1 MQRARMGFSMRV
13 ASAAAA
19 FAAALCAPLAGA
31 MGPQLSANP
40 GVASYGQAVQF
51 DLWNTRWPLYL
62 PATRYSRTG
71 NTITIDYEYIADG
84 FGPSRSDFGYMPVA
98 IGELPAGNYNV
109 QARLF
114 DINQPKAGPQVV
126 TTSLAVLPPDAW
138 GIYMVP
144 AQPLAFQAAEV
155 MVRSAAYF
163 DPGTMR
169 AAVMGSIIRVD
180 FDYDGQAPVATGA
193 TPPPGFTSFAAVK
206 IAGLAPGVYR
216 VEGWGRER
224 RGATAERYFVKEL
237 VVGTTV
243 PIVEYYA
250 ETTDHYF
257 MSGWPDDVALL
268 DGSPQLGWKRTG
280 QQFKA
285 WLRQADAPWGAVP
298 VCRFYAS
305 GPNSH
310 FYSGDPGECQML
322 KSLEQKQRADDSAR
336 GQAFRGWQFESIAF
350 YALVPREGK
359 CPGDTQPV
367 YRAYNMRAQQNDSNH
382 RYTVN
387 PQMRAAMMASWADE
401 GPVFCAPL

>member
-1 MQRARMGFSMRV
+1 MKQRSYMRF
-13 ASAAAA
+13 AMRFAAAA
-19 FAAALCAPLAGA
+19 GIAAAMAAPLAAA
-31 MGPQLSANP
+31 MDAQLSANP
-40 GVASYGQAVQF
+40 GVPGYGQGVQF
-51 DLWNTRWPLYL
+51 DLWNTPWPVYL
-62 PATRYSRTG
+62 PGTRYSRAG
-71 NTITIDYEYIADG
+71 NTITIDYEYVTSG
-84 FGPSRSDFGYMPVA
+84 FGPGRPDFGYMPVA
-98 IGELPAGNYNV
+98 IGELPAGNYTV

-126 TTSLAVLPPDAW
+126 TRSLAVLPPDAW

-144 AQPLAFQAAEV
+144 AQPLAFQAAAV

-163 DPGTMR
+163 DPATLRASVLGTT
-169 AAVMGSIIRVD
+169 IRVD
-180 FDYDGQAPVATGA
+180 FDYDGQAAVATGGDA
-193 TPPPGFTSFAAVK
+193 PPGMTSFAAVK
-206 IAGLAPGVYR
+206 IAGLAPGNYR

-224 RGATAERYFVKEL
+224 RGQSPERYFVKDL
-237 VVGTTV
+237 SIGTTV

-257 MSGWPDDVALL
+257 MSGFPDDVALL

-285 WLRQADAPWGAVP
+285 WLRQAEAPWGAVP

-310 FYSGDPGECQML
+310 FYSGNAAECQML
-322 KSLEQKQRADDSAR
+322 KSLEQKQRAEDSAR
-336 GQAFRGWQFESIAF
+336 GQAFQGWQFEAIAF
-350 YALVPREGK
+350 YALVPRDGK

-382 RYTVN
+382 RYTVSQ
-387 PQMRAAMMASWADE
+387 QMRAAMMAGWADE
-401 GPVFCAPL
+401 GVVFCAPL

>member
-1 MQRARMGFSMRV
+1 MRL
-13 ASAAAA
+13 AAAGA
-19 FAAALCAPLAGA
+19 GLAAALAAPLASA
-31 MGPQLSANP
+31 MQAQLSPNH
-40 GVASYGQAVQF
+40 GVAAYGQAVQF
-51 DLWNTRWPLYL
+51 DLWNTPWPLYL

-84 FGPSRSDFGYMPVA
+84 FGPGRPDFGYMSVA
-98 IGELPAGNYNV
+98 VGELAAGNYTV
-109 QARLF
+109 QAQIF

-126 TTSLAVLPPDAW
+126 STSLAVRPPDAW

-144 AQPLAFQAAEV
+144 AQPLAFQASEV

-163 DPGTMR
+163 DAATLR
-169 AAVMGSIIRVD
+169 ATVMGNVIRVD
-180 FDYDGQAPVATGA
+180 FAYDGQAPVATGGN
-193 TPPPGFTSFAAVK
+193 PPPGLTSFAAVR
-206 IAGLAPGVYR
+206 IAGLAPGNYR

-224 RGATAERYFVKEL
+224 RGQDSERYFLRDL
-237 VVGTTV
+237 VIGTTV

-257 MSGWPDDVALL
+257 ISGWPDDVALL
-268 DGSPQLGWKRTG
+268 DGAPQLGWKRTG

-310 FYSGDPGECQML
+310 FYTGNAGECQML
-322 KSLEQKQRADDSAR
+322 KSLEQKQRADDAAR

-350 YALVPREGK
+350 YALVPRDGN

-367 YRAYNMRAQQNDSNH
+367 YRAYNMRALQNDSNH

-387 PQMRAAMMASWADE
+387 PQMRAAMMVGWADE
-401 GPVFCAPL
+401 GVAFCAPL